1 MGATVENNIIT
12 NVSDAAKLKNPKAD
26 RLVGLEKPLQF
37 ECGGEGRVHRG
48 RLEGRANEEVAG
60 NSHRDELGGS

>member
-37 ECGGEGRVHRG
+37 ECGAKGEFTVDGWKVG
-48 RLEGRANEEVAG
+48 PTKK
-60 NSHRDELGGS
+60 